1 MFKRKAVPIS
11 STSNVSSAG
20 KKWNMSIGKFFVPWL
35 INCNKEMLFYV
46 SAQQE
51 DKFSFSLEPCCCSFI
66 RAGSKWRHVSTNISN
81 IYLLSESFKINFQW
95 VRRDWL
101 RLESQSLV
109 QRIVSWLL
117 RYWLPISSFLN
128 SQNISSFN
136 AHILAMMEVVD
147 SWKLI
152 N

>member
-51 DKFSFSLEPCCCSFI
+51 DKFSFSLEPCCCIVLSEQGLNEDMYLPI
-66 RAGSKWRHVSTNISN
+66 YL